1 MKKRAL
7 QQLIDQ
13 ARRVRDGAA
22 VRVAGAARDVEQAQ
36 QTLDM
41 LSSYLNDH
49 VARAAATTVIDAQL
63 LDIRERFTRKLD
75 DAIGEQTRTRD
86 GMQTKAEQE
95 RIELVE
101 RQRRLLALEAL
112 RARRE
117 ARQARLRERADQR
130 QMDEIAA
137 QALMRRNRG
146 SNDAH

>member
-1 MKKRAL
+1 MRKRAL

-22 VRVAGAARDVEQAQ
+22 VRVAGAARNVEQAQ

-49 VARAAATTVIDAQL
+49 VARTAATTVIDAQL
-63 LDIRERFTRKLD
+63 LGIRERFTRKLD
-75 DAIGEQTRTRD
+75 DAIGEQARARD
-86 GMQTKAEQE
+86 GMQAKAEQE
-95 RIELVE
+95 RGELVE

-112 RARRE
+112 RARRD
-117 ARQARLRERADQR
+117 ARLARARERADQR

-137 QALMRRNRG
+137 QTLMRRNRE
-146 SNDAH
+146 SNDAN